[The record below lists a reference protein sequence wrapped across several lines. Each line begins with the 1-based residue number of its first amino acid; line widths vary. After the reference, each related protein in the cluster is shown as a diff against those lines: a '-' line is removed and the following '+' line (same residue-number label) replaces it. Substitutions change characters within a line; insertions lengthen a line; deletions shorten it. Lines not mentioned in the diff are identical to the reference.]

1 MGGGEG
7 RSGEGGQRRRRGGAA
22 DAGAGLPAPA
32 GPTRP
37 SGIEAFDG
45 TCVLKPLKPSR
56 ESVRGSENQVH
67 RGPGRGPGAP
77 RAARARRLVKG
88 RRRPRRTQE
97 ATVNSARQTAN
108 SVRQAVSS
116 VRALGVWR
124 RLRTRR
130 DTADAGRRRS
140 RRPGSTN
147 RAARLRSDG
156 DVTLIAALIVV
167 MTMVTVKTM
176 AWL

>member
-1 MGGGEG
+1 M
-7 RSGEGGQRRRRGGAA
+7 
-22 DAGAGLPAPA
+22 
-32 GPTRP
+32 
-37 SGIEAFDG
+37 
-45 TCVLKPLKPSR
+45 
-56 ESVRGSENQVH
+56 
-67 RGPGRGPGAP
+67 
-77 RAARARRLVKG
+77 
-88 RRRPRRTQE
+88 
-97 ATVNSARQTAN
+97 NSARQTMN